1 MDNYSQWEAKTR
13 REERWLAK
21 LPVCEYCGH
30 HIQSGKVLPLDGLVV
45 HADCFMEE
53 HAVDVEDYIN

>member
-21 LPVCEYCGH
+21 RPVCEHCGH
-30 HIQSGKVLPLDGLVV
+30 HIQYGSVIDIHGVLY
-45 HADCFMEE
+45 HKSCFLGE
-53 HAVDVEDYIN
+53 HERDVEDYID